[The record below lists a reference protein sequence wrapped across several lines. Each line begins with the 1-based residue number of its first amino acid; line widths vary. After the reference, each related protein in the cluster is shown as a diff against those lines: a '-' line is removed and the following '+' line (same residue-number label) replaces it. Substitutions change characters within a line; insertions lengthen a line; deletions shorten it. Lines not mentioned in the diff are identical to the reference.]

1 MREKKMKQ
9 DDLID
14 FESMYTV
21 VKRLGIRNYK
31 ASHIETC
38 KRIWKELVP
47 KRGQADSLQGELL
60 RQAEKLRNEARD
72 NGNFNWDNNFEWF
85 CDFISGTLQDS
96 NLFDEKQMKTITG
109 ALNYIKECGMYAY
122 QYHTGKISEDDVN
135 PMLFAYTDDDIYDY
149 IEDAIAI
156 FAEANPQ
163 KITYDVKDF
172 VYR

>member
-1 MREKKMKQ
+1 MGEKKMKQ
-9 DDLID
+9 D
-14 FESMYTV
+14 
-21 VKRLGIRNYK
+21 
-31 ASHIETC
+31 
-38 KRIWKELVP
+38 
-47 KRGQADSLQGELL
+47 
-60 RQAEKLRNEARD
+60 
-72 NGNFNWDNNFEWF
+72 
-85 CDFISGTLQDS
+85 ISGTLQDS

-163 KITYDVKDF
+163 KITYDAKDF

>member
-1 MREKKMKQ
+1 MGEKKMKQ
-9 DDLID
+9 D
-14 FESMYTV
+14 
-21 VKRLGIRNYK
+21 
-31 ASHIETC
+31 
-38 KRIWKELVP
+38 
-47 KRGQADSLQGELL
+47 
-60 RQAEKLRNEARD
+60 
-72 NGNFNWDNNFEWF
+72 
-85 CDFISGTLQDS
+85 ISGTLQDS

-122 QYHTGKISEDDVN
+122 QYNTGKISEDGVN

-163 KITYDVKDF
+163 KITYDAKDF